1 MISDEIK
8 ETWKIL
14 NVEENNTLIML
25 NGLIKLI
32 LKYRGIDIKGLDKDC
47 VDKLIE
53 EINRE

>member
-14 NVEENNTLIML
+14 NVEENDSLIML

-32 LKYRGIDIKGLDKDC
+32 LKYRGIDIKGIDKDC